1 MIKGMIKTRNQYLV
15 VCIKKKTFNL
25 QFKTDGSSGILS
37 VFKDVATCVL
47 DDAGEWAEKRPFVF
61 PVEHR

>member
-15 VCIKKKTFNL
+15 VYKKNKFNL
-25 QFKTDGSSGILS
+25 QFKTDVSSGILS

-47 DDAGEWAEKRPFVF
+47 DDAGEWVEKSPFVF
-61 PVEHR
+61 PVEHS